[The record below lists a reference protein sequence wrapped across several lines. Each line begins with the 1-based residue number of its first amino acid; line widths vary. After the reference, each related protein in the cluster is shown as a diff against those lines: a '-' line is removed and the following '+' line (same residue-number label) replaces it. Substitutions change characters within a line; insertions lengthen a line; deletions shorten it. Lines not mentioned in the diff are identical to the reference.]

1 MFKFNFSWFENA
13 PIYSNLNCYTFL
25 LLLIVFSLLLVLYWV
40 SRNSFIWLSITKMGY
55 KFFFNLIFNFID
67 LVMKYYIRTVNLE
80 RSMKQIL
87 SKIII
92 VVKRCKNMILC
103 KKSNRRFPPMHWSS
117 RCPTLVFNKE
127 LIFFFQSKFDI
138 GCLEFKYFKNF
149 SALISFLNMQKYH
162 LYNVYI
168 NKILST

>member
-127 LIFFFQSKFDI
+127 LIFFFKVNLTL
-138 GCLEFKYFKNF
+138 G
-149 SALISFLNMQKYH
+149 A
-162 LYNVYI
+162 
-168 NKILST
+168 